1 MRKLGP
7 SMNREKK
14 KKKLV
19 LVVARAEKNEGAEGG
34 VCATADLD
42 VEQKKNA
49 ADWGELEKKKS
60 VDAAA
65 TQGCSSLDA
74 YSNAADLLLHLS
86 SIQDFSSFSDMTAA
100 AHIIPQG
107 NTLSLPTLFM
117 SGWL

>member
-1 MRKLGP
+1 
-7 SMNREKK
+7 MNREKK
-14 KKKLV
+14 KKKKKKLLV
-19 LVVARAEKNEGAEGG
+19 LVVARAEKNEGAG
-34 VCATADLD
+34 VSVFATADLD

-65 TQGCSSLDA
+65 AQGCSSLHA
-74 YSNAADLLLHLS
+74 YSNAADLLLQLS

>member
-1 MRKLGP
+1 
-7 SMNREKK
+7 MNREKK

-19 LVVARAEKNEGAEGG
+19 LVVARAEKNEGAKVS
-34 VCATADLD
+34 VCVTADLD

-49 ADWGELEKKKS
+49 ADWGELEKKS

-65 TQGCSSLDA
+65 AQGCSSLGA

-107 NTLSLPTLFM
+107 NTLSLSTLFM

>member
-1 MRKLGP
+1 
-7 SMNREKK
+7 MNRE

-19 LVVARAEKNEGAEGG
+19 LVVARAEKSDGAEVG

-65 TQGCSSLDA
+65 AEGCSSLGA

-86 SIQDFSSFSDMTAA
+86 SIQDFSSFSDMIAA

-107 NTLSLPTLFM
+107 NTLSVPTLFM